1 MLNSLDAAV
10 VVVLA
15 SLAIGLTGCDS
26 PNGQQPD
33 RPTADLPATTVVSTA
48 SDESSDESSPGP
60 KHAILAGGCFW
71 CVEAD
76 FDKLPGVTNVVSGY
90 SGGSTEDPNYDNY
103 ADGGHVEVV
112 KVTYDPTRVTYAG
125 LVEWLIKHS
134 DPTDGNGSFKDR
146 GPQYAPVVY
155 YENDQQK
162 RDAQRV
168 ITAVDEEQVF
178 ADPLSLKVLPVE
190 KFWPA
195 EEYHQNYHTKSLVKY
210 DYYRYQ
216 SGRDAFIKKHWGKRA
231 GTLELPGSV
240 PESTPAEKPT
250 ASRAARAIES
260 SHPWQHF
267 SKPSTPELKRKLS
280 EIQYQVTQQD
290 GTEPAFKN
298 RYWDN
303 TSAGIYVDI
312 LSGEP
317 LFLSADK
324 YKSGTGWPSFVKPI
338 DNQFLELRLDRGL
351 FSTRTEVRSKFADSH
366 LGHVFEDGPPAR
378 GGKRYCMNSAALEFI
393 PRAEMEG
400 RGYADFLPS
409 ID

>member
-1 MLNSLDAAV
+1 M
-10 VVVLA
+10 
-15 SLAIGLTGCDS
+15 
-26 PNGQQPD
+26 
-33 RPTADLPATTVVSTA
+33 
-48 SDESSDESSPGP
+48 
-60 KHAILAGGCFW
+60 
-71 CVEAD
+71 
-76 FDKLPGVTNVVSGY
+76 
-90 SGGSTEDPNYDNY
+90 
-103 ADGGHVEVV
+103 
-112 KVTYDPTRVTYAG
+112 
-125 LVEWLIKHS
+125 
-134 DPTDGNGSFKDR
+134 
-146 GPQYAPVVY
+146 
-155 YENDQQK
+155 
-162 RDAQRV
+162 
-168 ITAVDEEQVF
+168 
-178 ADPLSLKVLPVE
+178 
-190 KFWPA
+190 
-195 EEYHQNYHTKSLVKY
+195 
-210 DYYRYQ
+210 
-216 SGRDAFIKKHWGKRA
+216 
-231 GTLELPGSV
+231 
-240 PESTPAEKPT
+240 
-250 ASRAARAIES
+250 ES